1 MKEHIQIS
9 PRHYSYDVNRRQFW
23 LQILLPMALA
33 ILLIMVVA
41 ILVSI
46 AAMDG
51 TGNSV
56 RWAAVSTIWLVIPAL
71 LFGFL
76 FLATLVG
83 LVALMVRALDV
94 LPAYSL
100 QLQYYVNYA
109 ASKIMEFSDMAAKP
123 VIFINSLGASL
134 KAIFRKF

>member
-1 MKEHIQIS
+1 MKEYIQLPKS
-9 PRHYSYDVNRRQFW
+9 HYSYEVHRRQFW

-33 ILLIMVVA
+33 ILIIMVVA

-46 AAMDG
+46 AALDG
-51 TGNSV
+51 TGNAV

-83 LVALMVRALDV
+83 LVYLMSRALDV

-100 QLQYYVNYA
+100 LLQYYVNRA
-109 ASKIMEFSDMAAKP
+109 ASKVMEFSDMAAKP
-123 VIFINSLGASL
+123 VIFLNSLGASL